1 MGLFDRF
8 KRRVKEVADE
18 VNTEDLTVTEDST
31 EGQEIIAAQ
40 NQVQEET
47 HQSRQSLTHN
57 QEDIIQTDDDDWEF
71 SAEEGSD
78 EAIEALTLQAPRTIA
93 YKTHLVSTMM
103 IGKTLTMTMII
114 SRNNLL
120 VKKRSVYRKSKNN
133 WRRQRKPM
141 QRR

>member
-47 HQSRQSLTHN
+47 HQSEDQNLTHY
-57 QEDIIQTDDDDWEF
+57 QEDIIQTDDDDWEVF
-71 SAEEGSD
+71 EE
-78 EAIEALTLQAPRTIA
+78 EEPQE
-93 YKTHLVSTMM
+93 STPSHD
-103 IGKTLTMTMII
+103 TDDD
-114 SRNNLL
+114 
-120 VKKRSVYRKSKNN
+120 
-133 WRRQRKPM
+133 W
-141 QRR
+141 